1 MKTQINHTNAH
12 SIILTTGMF
21 DLLKEQIRKRK
32 LTKFNEE
39 KIIRELRSATQVLR
53 SQLPP
58 DVVDVNTRVLLLDL
72 TDNTEVTYDFV
83 AHEKARKKNGTE
95 SILSPIGV
103 AIVGYREGAEVTWQT
118 DDRVIKYL
126 IKGVSRI

>member
-1 MKTQINHTNAH
+1 MKTQINHTAAN

-21 DLLKEQIRKRK
+21 DLLKEHIRKKK

-39 KIIRELRSATQVLR
+39 KIIRELKGATQVLR

-58 DVVDVNTRVLLLDL
+58 DVVDVNTRVSLLDL
-72 TDNTEVTYDFV
+72 TDNTEVAYDFV
-83 AHEKARKKNGTE
+83 SHEKARKKNGTE

-103 AIVGYREGAEVTWQT
+103 AIVGYREGDEVSWQT
-118 DDRVIKYL
+118 EGRIKKYL